1 MPPSG
6 PRSHWSDLLH
16 VSLEADGVGPLF
28 HQIYLRLREAI
39 VANTLAPGSKLPS
52 SRHLA
57 TRLKV
62 SRTSVVSAYDQLVAE
77 GYAVG
82 REGSGT
88 YVADD
93 VPAAIVRPAHGP
105 DALQSPS
112 PPRISQAGG
121 RYAHFGAGIDVTGAV
136 PFAPGCCSVDAKTV
150 EAWRRIGVAQMRQ
163 FDPAHLAYADP
174 SGDVGLRQQI
184 AEYLRAARAVRCAP
198 DQVIVLSGA
207 QQAID
212 LSVRTLL
219 NPGDPVWVED
229 PGYLATRAAL
239 SAAGAHLV
247 PVPVDDGGL
256 DVGAGIAAAP
266 EARAVYITPSH
277 QYPTGA
283 VMSMARRL
291 DLLAW
296 AARTGA
302 WIIEDDYDSEFRY
315 AGPPL
320 ASLQGL
326 DQAGCVV
333 YVGTLSKV
341 LFPGIRLGF
350 AVVPPALVDAFRGAR
365 FLSDRSPPSLPQMMT
380 AQFMRQG
387 LLTSHIR
394 RMRQHYR
401 AARDVLVEAITRHM
415 GDLVEIEVPDCGI
428 QLVVYFR
435 PTVAVSDVVVSEAAR
450 SRGLVVKPVSPLY
463 MTAPPRQGLVLGYS
477 GFDPH
482 RLRAAAA
489 DLARITRAVMGV
501 APRKPAS
508 RTAPTRHR
516 SAVSR

>member
-1 MPPSG
+1 MPPPG
-6 PRSHWSDLLH
+6 RRSQWSDLLH
-16 VSLEADGVGPLF
+16 VSLEPDGIGPLF
-28 HQIYLRLREAI
+28 HQIYLLLRGAI

-52 SRHLA
+52 SRQLA
-57 TRLKV
+57 VRLKV

-93 VPAAIVRPAHGP
+93 VPAAIARPMSGP
-105 DALQSPS
+105 DAPERPS
-112 PPRISQAGG
+112 APRMSEAGA
-121 RYAHFGAGIDVTGAV
+121 RYAHFGAGIEVTGAV

-150 EAWRRIGVAQMRQ
+150 AAWRRIGVAQMRY

-174 SGDVGLRQQI
+174 GGDAGLRQQI
-184 AEYLRAARAVRCAP
+184 AEYLRAARAVQCEP
-198 DQVIVLSGA
+198 EQVIVLSGA

-212 LSVRTLL
+212 LSIRTLL
-219 NPGDPVWVED
+219 NPGDKVWVED

-247 PVPVDDGGL
+247 PVPVDEGGL
-256 DVGAGIAAAP
+256 DVAAGIAAAP
-266 EARAVYITPSH
+266 DARAVYITPSH

-326 DQAGCVV
+326 DRAGCVV

-350 AVVPPALVDAFRGAR
+350 AVVPPALVDAVRGAR

-387 LLTSHIR
+387 LLTAHIR
-394 RMRQHYR
+394 RMRQYYR

-428 QLVVYFR
+428 QLVLHFR
-435 PTVAVSDVVVSEAAR
+435 ASVAVSDVAVSEAAR

-463 MTAPPRQGLVLGYS
+463 MAASPRQGLVLGYS

-482 RLRAAAA
+482 RLRSAAV
-489 DLARITRAVMGV
+489 DLARIVKAAVRAEPHAAA
-501 APRKPAS
+501 APAAPA
-508 RTAPTRHR
+508 RHGGR
-516 SAVSR
+516 AGR

>member
-1 MPPSG
+1 MPASAR
-6 PRSHWSDLLH
+6 RSQWSDLLH
-16 VSLEADGVGPLF
+16 VSLEPDGVGPLF

-52 SRHLA
+52 SRQLA
-57 TRLKV
+57 LRLKV

-93 VPAAIVRPAHGP
+93 VPAAIVSPASRAH
-105 DALQSPS
+105 AAA
-112 PPRISQAGG
+112 PPATHRISDTGA
-121 RYAHFGAGIDVTGAV
+121 RYAGFAAGIDIPGAV
-136 PFAPGCCSVDAKTV
+136 PFSPGCCSLDARTV
-150 EAWRRIGVAQMRQ
+150 EAWRRIGVAQMRV
-163 FDPAHLAYADP
+163 FDPAQLAYADP
-174 SGDVGLRQQI
+174 SGDAGLRRQI
-184 AEYLRAARAVRCAP
+184 TEYLRAARAVTCEP

-212 LSVRTLL
+212 LSIRTLL

-239 SAAGAHLV
+239 AAAGAHLV
-247 PVPVDDGGL
+247 PVPVDEGGL

-266 EARAVYITPSH
+266 GARAVYITPSH

-291 DLLAW
+291 ELLAW
-296 AARTGA
+296 AARTGG

-365 FLSDRSPPSLPQMMT
+365 FLSDRSPPSLPQMMA

-387 LLTSHIR
+387 QLTAHIR

-401 AARDVLVEAITRHM
+401 AARDVLVDAITRHL
-415 GDLVEIEVPDCGI
+415 GDLVEVEVPDCGI
-428 QLVVYFR
+428 QLVLHFR
-435 PTVAVSDVVVSEAAR
+435 PSVPLSDVAVSEAAR
-450 SRGLVVKPVSPLY
+450 RRGLVVKPVSPLY
-463 MTAPPRQGLVLGYS
+463 MAAAPRQGLVLGYS

-482 RLRAAAA
+482 RLRAAAVE
-489 DLARITRAVMGV
+489 LAGIVKA
-501 APRKPAS
+501 ALA
-508 RTAPTRHR
+508 A
-516 SAVSR
+516 